1 MFVAV
6 GEDGPCS
13 FAATHSTYFL
23 LLFFLYYCN
32 QYGWLSFGHR
42 FVYTRGLCDQFYRTS
57 STISDHLDNYAKCVR
72 SCCNCSKIHRRSRVL
87 HDHVSAVDLDP
98 DSCELNGPTCCSC
111 SSMDRLVTGCSRGQ
125 YARCRCIC
133 NTYRRPLC
141 THARSDPSGCI
152 CSTFHDCAHNRVHG
166 RRLHRFDYSCDRHRL
181 QHSLR
186 LDTHEQNVP
195 DGCTCNKR
203 LMTFSNI
210 VNIF

>member
-1 MFVAV
+1 MVRVHLRLRTAHIF
-6 GEDGPCS
+6 CCC
-13 FAATHSTYFL
+13 
-23 LLFFLYYCN
+23 FFLYYCN

-125 YARCRCIC
+125 YARCLKTIQRDMVNSSVLGIE
-133 NTYRRPLC
+133 
-141 THARSDPSGCI
+141 
-152 CSTFHDCAHNRVHG
+152 
-166 RRLHRFDYSCDRHRL
+166 CD
-181 QHSLR
+181 
-186 LDTHEQNVP
+186 
-195 DGCTCNKR
+195 
-203 LMTFSNI
+203 
-210 VNIF
+210 